1 MNGCPT
7 SRRHDLRRW
16 YGHDS
21 TRWREFCRR
30 YFGELEGKP
39 EVVGHLR
46 EIATRTTVTLLSSA
60 RELKHNNA
68 AALKIYLDRCD

>member
-39 EVVGHLR
+39 EVVD
-46 EIATRTTVTLLSSA
+46 ISA
-60 RELKHNNA
+60 RLRPERL
-68 AALKIYLDRCD
+68 